1 MTPLL
6 PAPVLAAAGALVGGA
21 FLLALHRLVRGP
33 TAADRVVALD
43 LMAGLTVGAIGLQTL
58 ATGSQAFLRVATVLA
73 LVGFLGTVA
82 FATYLA
88 RRTER

>member
-1 MTPLL
+1 VSPLL
-6 PAPVLAAAGALVGGA
+6 PVPVLSLAAALVGGA
-21 FLLALHRLVRGP
+21 FVLALHRLVRGP
-33 TAADRVVALD
+33 TSADRVVALD
-43 LMAGLTVGAIGLQTL
+43 LMAALTVGAIALQTV

-88 RRTER
+88 RRRE

>member
-1 MTPLL
+1 
-6 PAPVLAAAGALVGGA
+6 VGGA
-21 FLLALHRLVRGP
+21 FVLALHRLVRGP
-33 TAADRVVALD
+33 TSADRVVALD
-43 LMAGLTVGAIGLQTL
+43 LMAALTVGAIALQTV

-88 RRTER
+88 RRRE